1 MCVVHLSYSISVR
14 WKVIYLKSKSS
25 AVEINYPV
33 RLALSIHKIT
43 QDQKYVI
50 DGDDKIYRTYSTAEN
65 ATEIIL
71 PFFKMLGSLSIQ
83 IFLCIGKFYVLSQK
97 ASVLVFRQCFCFSK
111 YFCKGKYL
119 AIFGGFFC
127 WAYDTGYV
135 VVLVLCN
142 TINNLR

>member
-1 MCVVHLSYSISVR
+1 M
-14 WKVIYLKSKSS
+14 KSKSS

-50 DGDDKIYRTYSTAEN
+50 DGDDKISYSTAEN

-127 WAYDTGYV
+127 
-135 VVLVLCN
+135 
-142 TINNLR
+142 

>member
-14 WKVIYLKSKSS
+14 WNVIYLKSKSS

-33 RLALSIHKIT
+33 RLALSTHKIT

-71 PFFKMLGSLSIQ
+71 PF
-83 IFLCIGKFYVLSQK
+83 
-97 ASVLVFRQCFCFSK
+97 
-111 YFCKGKYL
+111 
-119 AIFGGFFC
+119 
-127 WAYDTGYV
+127 
-135 VVLVLCN
+135 
-142 TINNLR
+142 

>member
-1 MCVVHLSYSISVR
+1 M
-14 WKVIYLKSKSS
+14 KSKSS

-83 IFLCIGKFYVLSQK
+83 IFLCLGKCLVAKGICIRFK
-97 ASVLVFRQCFCFSK
+97 AML
-111 YFCKGKYL
+111 
-119 AIFGGFFC
+119 
-127 WAYDTGYV
+127 
-135 VVLVLCN
+135 
-142 TINNLR
+142 